1 MKWLSKEKSRLIN
14 YLNCSH
20 AISTTLDSPTYSWPT
35 TEPFQRETPLRL
47 RLQKMK
53 IQKHIVSSSFTNMI
67 CAKLVNRE
75 WLHGWLCSQLD
86 YSQVSFS
93 YISSWFQHENF
104 KVFEPWELLI
114 VLAQTSRN
122 ATLFTALAFFH
133 SITASLSMLI
143 IFDFFYYIVNE
154 EFSPQLLLLVLPLTA
169 CLLDAIVIRPYI
181 RLWYRNALFFT
192 VVSTLYCTLPL
203 NWLCMKYTATPTLS
217 ESCMPLQFA
226 KFVYVVAQ

>member
-1 MKWLSKEKSRLIN
+1 
-14 YLNCSH
+14 
-20 AISTTLDSPTYSWPT
+20 
-35 TEPFQRETPLRL
+35 
-47 RLQKMK
+47 
-53 IQKHIVSSSFTNMI
+53 MI

-181 RLWYRNALFFT
+181 RLWYRNALFFYCREYLVLYTAAKLILYEIYSYTDAFWVMYAIAICQICVYGGT
-192 VVSTLYCTLPL
+192 VVIAIHIVLAFSTSLLAIWVTRSSC
-203 NWLCMKYTATPTLS
+203 LCFKKLW
-217 ESCMPLQFA
+217 
-226 KFVYVVAQ
+226 